1 MTDNLQILATLGS
14 ALGVYIFIRIGARR
28 EALKIKEEIK
38 EEIKGVK
45 GEIKGVK
52 EEIKGVKEE
61 LKEEI
66 KGVKGEIKSVEDKL
80 QILDSRISRIEG
92 QLSIMHPYEYH
103 WEPKL
108 IKGEEKK

>member
-28 EALKIKEEIK
+28 EALAIKEEL
-38 EEIKGVK
+38 K

-52 EEIKGVKEE
+52 EELKGIKEG
-61 LKEEI
+61 L
-66 KGVKGEIKSVEDKL
+66 KSVEDKL

>member
-1 MTDNLQILATLGS
+1 MNIMTDNLQILATLGS

-28 EALKIKEEIK
+28 EALKIK

>member
-1 MTDNLQILATLGS
+1 MNIMTDNLQILATLGS

-28 EALKIKEEIK
+28 EALAIKEEI
-38 EEIKGVK
+38 K

-52 EEIKGVKEE
+52 EG
-61 LKEEI
+61 L
-66 KGVKGEIKSVEDKL
+66 KSVEDKL

>member
-1 MTDNLQILATLGS
+1 MNIMTDNLQILATLGS

-61 LKEEI
+61 
-66 KGVKGEIKSVEDKL
+66 IKSVEDKL

-108 IKGEEKK
+108 IKG

>member
-28 EALKIKEEIK
+28 EALAIKEEL
-38 EEIKGVK
+38 K

-52 EEIKGVKEE
+52 EELKGEIKGVKEE
-61 LKEEI
+61 LKGI
-66 KGVKGEIKSVEDKL
+66 KEGLKSVEDKL

>member
-1 MTDNLQILATLGS
+1 MNIMTDNLQILATLGS

-28 EALKIKEEIK
+28 EALEIKEELN

-52 EEIKGVKEE
+52 EG
-61 LKEEI
+61 L
-66 KGVKGEIKSVEDKL
+66 KSVEDKL